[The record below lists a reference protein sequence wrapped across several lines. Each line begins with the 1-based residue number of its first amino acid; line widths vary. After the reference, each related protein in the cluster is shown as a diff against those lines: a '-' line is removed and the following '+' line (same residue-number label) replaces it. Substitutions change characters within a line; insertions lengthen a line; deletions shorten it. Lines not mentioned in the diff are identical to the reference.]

1 VRVAHTCACLTH
13 VRASFSH
20 TCASPAEF
28 GGWRSQRFAKSPP
41 ASSRPWPPTT
51 ATSNS
56 RDAVLEELVVNEE
69 RASRFADKMSQL
81 LEVAGDDYR
90 ELKAEV
96 AELRME
102 LERRS
107 EWISAGESARLRR
120 EIRMLEGECLT
131 ARRKWKVSEERAR
144 VAGKELAGLSDEIKE
159 VFPEEG
165 TNSTQDTNSTVIED

>member
-1 VRVAHTCACLTH
+1 M
-13 VRASFSH
+13 
-20 TCASPAEF
+20 
-28 GGWRSQRFAKSPP
+28 
-41 ASSRPWPPTT
+41 
-51 ATSNS
+51 
-56 RDAVLEELVVNEE
+56 VVNEE

-131 ARRKWKVSEERAR
+131 ARRRWKVSEERAR
-144 VAGKELAGLSDEIKE
+144 VAGKELADLSDEIKE